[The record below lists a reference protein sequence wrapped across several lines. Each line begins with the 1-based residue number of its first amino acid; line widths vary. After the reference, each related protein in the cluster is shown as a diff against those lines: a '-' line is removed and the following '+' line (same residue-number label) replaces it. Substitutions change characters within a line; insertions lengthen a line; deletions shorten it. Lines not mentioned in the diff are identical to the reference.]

1 MEEHL
6 KDFLNPFLLALLV
19 SLGIGMIVGLER
31 EFTSLNTK
39 EKYAGL
45 RTFSLFAV
53 IGCLLGFI
61 AQKISWTILYVG
73 IPAMLLFTTVFY
85 YVQHP
90 QNKGVA
96 TELSLVIVFFLGIIV
111 AFEYFKEA
119 LAVAVLITV
128 LLSAKTQLKN
138 WVSAITQEELNAFI
152 KFIILALLLLP
163 FLPNTSYLNGVVEL
177 RNVGYVVV
185 ITSSISFIGYFII
198 KFFGNDKGILFTAFF
213 GGTFSSTS
221 VTWVYS
227 GRSQENTTL
236 STQFA
241 AGIVLACSVMFVR
254 VLLIT
259 YVFNPTLAMLLLVPC
274 LAMFVTGG
282 GFVYWLI
289 RRQNVPS
296 ISSSLPLGNPLNISN
311 ALLFGLLYIGI
322 TLFVYF
328 SNLYLGDSGLFIT
341 SIVSGLTDVDA
352 ITISVAKL
360 SEITVR
366 PSMASAV
373 IMVAMMSNTLFK
385 MSVAWKGTK
394 VLRTWVWKGLGSC
407 ILVGTVYI
415 LFVLWK

>member
-1 MEEHL
+1 
-6 KDFLNPFLLALLV
+6 
-19 SLGIGMIVGLER
+19 
-31 EFTSLNTK
+31 
-39 EKYAGL
+39 
-45 RTFSLFAV
+45 
-53 IGCLLGFI
+53 LGFI

-289 RRQNVPS
+289 RRQDVPS

-366 PSMASAV
+366 PSIASAV